1 MHFIEPGICEILR
14 EQCIMFAYTVVL
26 YTKFVLVGYAIF
38 CKTAIILTN
47 GRQVN
52 DVWRFSLL
60 TDLICNMATYYAPVC
75 REVSKYRAFILRITG
90 DTLMR

>member
-60 TDLICNMATYYAPVC
+60 TDLICNMATYYAPS
-75 REVSKYRAFILRITG
+75 RL
-90 DTLMR
+90 